1 MNKRR
6 LQQVDIPFKEEVNK
20 DEEDFN
26 DLKKKGS
33 WNIRFRGRD
42 VRNNTRGGWGQQ
54 TFTFRE
60 REGNYNNHDKRNIQC
75 YSCNQF
81 EHYNTECRKKAS
93 LEVHEQKIVK
103 RNRDKAIEHAL

>member
-33 WNIRFRGRD
+33 WNIGFRGRD
-42 VRNNTRGGWGQQ
+42 VRNNTRGG
-54 TFTFRE
+54 
-60 REGNYNNHDKRNIQC
+60 
-75 YSCNQF
+75 
-81 EHYNTECRKKAS
+81 
-93 LEVHEQKIVK
+93 
-103 RNRDKAIEHAL
+103 